1 MKGLFMRVIS
11 GTAKGTKLNSI
22 ESLSTR
28 PTLDRV
34 KEALFNIIQTHL
46 QDSNVLDLF
55 AGSGALGIECL
66 SRGAKHC
73 TFCDKS
79 YESVKMLKKNLQKTK
94 FENKGTILI
103 NDYKKCLHSLNRNKF
118 DIIFI
123 DPPYKLD
130 IGVQSINLIL
140 EYDIL
145 AKDGIIILET
155 DEEEREIKEL
165 ENIKLEVYDVRKY
178 GRVKLIFLRERG

>member
-1 MKGLFMRVIS
+1 MRVIS
-11 GTAKGTKLNSI
+11 GTARGTKLNSI
-22 ESLSTR
+22 ESISTR

-34 KEALFNIIQTHL
+34 KEALFNIIQTHI
-46 QDSNVLDLF
+46 QNSNVLDLF
-55 AGSGALGIECL
+55 AGSGALGIEAL

-79 YESVKMLKKNLQKTK
+79 HESIKMLEQNLQKTK
-94 FENKGTILI
+94 FENKATIFI
-103 NDYKKCLHSLNRNKF
+103 KDYKKCISSLEENKF

-130 IGVQSINLIL
+130 IAVNSIKLIL
-140 EYDIL
+140 EYNIL

-155 DEEEREIKEL
+155 DEEERDMKEL
-165 ENIKLEVYDVRKY
+165 ENINLEVYDVRKY

>member
-1 MKGLFMRVIS
+1 MRVIS
-11 GTAKGTKLNSI
+11 GTARGTKLNSI

-34 KEALFNIIQTHL
+34 KEPLFSIIQAYI
-46 QDSNVLDLF
+46 QDANVLDLF
-55 AGSGALGIECL
+55 AGSGALGIETL

-79 YESVKMLKKNLQKTK
+79 PTSIKMLKQNLQKTRLEEK
-94 FENKGTILI
+94 TTVFIE
-103 NDYKKCLHSLNRNKF
+103 DYKKCLKNLNSKY

-130 IGVQSINLIL
+130 IAVDSIKLIL
-140 EYDIL
+140 EYNL
-145 AKDGIIILET
+145 FAKDGIIILET
-155 DEEEREIKEL
+155 DEEERDIREL
-165 ENIKLEVYDVRKY
+165 ENINLEIVDVRKY